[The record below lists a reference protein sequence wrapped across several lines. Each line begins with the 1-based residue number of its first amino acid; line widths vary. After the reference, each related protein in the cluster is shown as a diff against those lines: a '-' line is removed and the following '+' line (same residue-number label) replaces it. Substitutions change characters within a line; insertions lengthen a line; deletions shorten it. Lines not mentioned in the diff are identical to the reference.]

1 MRLTFYSCLGSI
13 EQIDEALVASSL
25 HLLDLGTILVDLESG
40 HALDSGRLGTLGV
53 GINIELLHDKLRV
66 VVHLLNK
73 NGSNALAGWA
83 PGGGEVDDEGFATIG
98 GSLNSGIESCLVG
111 KVVIVGHIRSSYC

>member
-1 MRLTFYSCLGSI
+1 MRLTCYSCLGSI

-40 HALDSGRLGTLGV
+40 HALDAGSLCTLGV
-53 GINIELLHDKLRV
+53 GVNIELLQDKLGIAGNV
-66 VVHLLNK
+66 AFK

-98 GSLNSGIESCLVG
+98 GSLNSGIESCLVSE
-111 KVVIVGHIRSSYC
+111 VEVGHIRSS

>member
-25 HLLDLGTILVDLESG
+25 HLFDLGTILVDLESG
-40 HALDSGRLGTLGV
+40 HALDAGCLGTLGV
-53 GINIELLHDKLRV
+53 GVNIELLHDKLGIAGNV
-66 VVHLLNK
+66 AFK

-83 PGGGEVDDEGFATIG
+83 PGGGEVDDEWFATIG
-98 GSLNSGIESCLVG
+98 GSGNSGIESCLVSE
-111 KVVIVGHIRSSYC
+111 VDVGHIRSS

>member
-40 HALDSGRLGTLGV
+40 HALDAGCLGTLGV

-66 VVHLLNK
+66 VGHLCNK
-73 NGSNALAGWA
+73 NRSNTLAGRA
-83 PGGGEVDDEGFATIG
+83 PGGGEVVP
-98 GSLNSGIESCLVG
+98 SGDFQHLL
-111 KVVIVGHIRSSYC
+111 